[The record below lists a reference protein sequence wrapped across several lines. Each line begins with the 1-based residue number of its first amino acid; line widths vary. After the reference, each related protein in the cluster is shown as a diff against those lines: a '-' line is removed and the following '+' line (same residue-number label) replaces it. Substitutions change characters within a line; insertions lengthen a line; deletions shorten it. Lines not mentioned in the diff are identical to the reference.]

1 MANLREL
8 RTRIASI
15 RSTRKITS
23 AMKMVAAAR
32 LRQAQEAV
40 TESGY
45 YSASLGRLMLRLG
58 KIITYLHEVE
68 TRQGKESKYKIPA
81 LINGRE
87 NDSRH
92 LVIVFASSRGL
103 CGGFNINII
112 KKTVQFIRHLESQ
125 GRTVKL
131 ICVGSKAA
139 EMLRGGFGSK
149 IAATFNARIS
159 AEDQRADAEKMALHV
174 VSMFEKGTI
183 DACTVIYNHFHS
195 AISQEVRIRPIVP
208 LQSARILQ
216 PFTGEKPWGFLVDGS
231 DGNTYQLQR
240 PSSKT
245 ESLNKGT
252 GIARGN
258 RSSGS
263 AAKSASGP
271 MQAQY
276 RPTQVRRVLG
286 SEEAEARLNHDPLEY
301 DFEPENPMDVLNAV
315 LPEMLTTLIYVASLE
330 SAASE
335 NGARM
340 TAMDNATNNAGD
352 IIDDL
357 TLVYNR
363 TRQALITKEL
373 TEIISGA
380 EAL

>member
-8 RTRIASI
+8 RTRIASV

-40 TESGY
+40 NEAGY
-45 YSASLGRLMLRLG
+45 YSASLGRIMLRLG
-58 KIITYLHEVE
+58 KLIAWWRDKDAQAGLEPRYDMPDLIKG
-68 TRQGKESKYKIPA
+68 RGK
-81 LINGRE
+81 
-87 NDSRH
+87 DVDH
-92 LVIVFASSRGL
+92 LLVVFASSRGL

-112 KKTVQFIRHLESQ
+112 KKTIQFIRHLESQ

-139 EMLRGGFGSK
+139 EMLRAECGDK
-149 IAATFNARIS
+149 IAYTFNAKVS
-159 AEDQRADAEKMALHV
+159 AADQRADAEIMASHV
-174 VSMFEKGTI
+174 VDLFKKGTI
-183 DACTVIYNHFHS
+183 DACSVIYNHFHS
-195 AISQEVRIRPIVP
+195 AISQEVRVRPIVP
-208 LQSARILQ
+208 LQAAHILQ
-216 PFTGEKPWGFLVDGS
+216 PFTGENPWGFLVDGS
-231 DGNTYQLQR
+231 EGNTFHLQR
-240 PSSKT
+240 PSASKA
-245 ESLNKGT
+245 SAVGKGT
-252 GIARGN
+252 GITGGK
-258 RSSGS
+258 RSS
-263 AAKSASGP
+263 AAKKNAAL
-271 MQAQY
+271 QAQY
-276 RPTQVRRVLG
+276 RPAQVRKALG
-286 SEEAEARLNHDPLEY
+286 IEDAEAAEQHDPLEY
-301 DFEPENPMDVLNAV
+301 DFEPESPQDLLNALLPDVLA
-315 LPEMLTTLIYVASLE
+315 TLIYVASLE

-357 TLVYNR
+357 TLMYNR
-363 TRQALITKEL
+363 TRQAMITKEL